1 MTSSAANVFA
11 SLITA
16 YQRFI
21 SPHKGFVC
29 AYRVCHGGQSCSAHA
44 KAAFRQHGLVVGWRH
59 MWRRFV
65 LCAQAAEDIRQAK
78 PGKGASGRRADY
90 CAEGACLGC
99 SLFSWLP

>member
-1 MTSSAANVFA
+1 MTSCAATVVA

-29 AYRVCHGGQSCSAHA
+29 AFRVHHGGQSCSAHA
-44 KAAFRQHGLVVGWRH
+44 KVAFQQHGLVVGWRQ
-59 MWRRFV
+59 MRRRFV
-65 LCAQAAEDIRQAK
+65 LCAQAAEEIRQSK
-78 PGKGASGRRADY
+78 SGKDASGRKADY

-99 SLFSWLP
+99 SLFSWLS